1 MKNFLVT
8 AVLLI
13 LIVLFASLQSFWKG
27 LVYFA
32 LSFLI
37 VLCLYWLIILLLQ
50 YINDYY
56 KTFDEDFKIYCSEI
70 INSTSATSQDINDN
84 IDYYRKKYKKSIL
97 RDKLFDIAKMLVAI
111 SIIASSILGMITI

>member
-1 MKNFLVT
+1 MRNILVT
-8 AVLLI
+8 IILLI
-13 LIVLFASLQSFWKG
+13 LIVLFASLQSFWNG

-37 VLCLYWLIILLLQ
+37 VLCLYWLVIFILQ

-56 KTFDEDFKIYCSEI
+56 KTFEDDFKIYCAEI
-70 INSTSATSQDINDN
+70 INSTTATSQDVNNN